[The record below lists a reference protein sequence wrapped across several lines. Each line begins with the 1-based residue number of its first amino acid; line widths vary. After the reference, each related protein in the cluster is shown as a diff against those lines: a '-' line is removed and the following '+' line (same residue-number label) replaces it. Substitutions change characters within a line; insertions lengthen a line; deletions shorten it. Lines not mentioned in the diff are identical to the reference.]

1 MKKKAFWRLIL
12 LLYAGLIFALS
23 SLPFRGGEPL
33 LPVPYGDKVL
43 HFAEFFLFGL
53 LAVASSFGRRPI
65 PTAFLIA
72 ALYAGTDEFHQLF
85 VPLRDASFADWGADL
100 AGAAFAV
107 LVVVLLPRRSLSGV
121 RPGFILTGR
130 DSDKGE

>member
-1 MKKKAFWRLIL
+1 MKKKAFWRVIL

-33 LPVPYGDKVL
+33 LPVPYGDKIL

-53 LAVASSFGRRPI
+53 LAAASSFGRKPI
-65 PTAFLIA
+65 LTAFLLA
-72 ALYAGTDEFHQLF
+72 AFYAGTDEFHQLF
-85 VPLRDASFADWGADL
+85 VPSRDASFADWGADIG
-100 AGAAFAV
+100 GALFALL
-107 LVVVLLPRRSLSGV
+107 LVVLFLRRSLPGA
-121 RPGFILTGR
+121 RPGFILTGQ

>member
-33 LPVPYGDKVL
+33 LPVPYGDKIL

-53 LAVASSFGRRPI
+53 LAVASSFGRKPI
-65 PTAFLIA
+65 LTALLLA
-72 ALYAGTDEFHQLF
+72 AFYAGTDEFHQLF
-85 VPLRDASFADWGADL
+85 VPARDASFADWGADL
-100 AGAAFAV
+100 AGAIFAA
-107 LVVVLLPRRSLSGV
+107 LVVVLFLRIPLPGV
-121 RPGFILTGR
+121 RPRFILTGR